1 MVMERFLT
9 ESDEEMDQKAYFYND
24 EIVKFDIRNIKY
36 ELLNVTTNKA
46 DSFCF

>member
-1 MVMERFLT
+1 MLKERFLT
-9 ESDEEMDQKAYFYND
+9 ESDEEMDQKAYLYDD
-24 EIVKFDIRNIKY
+24 EIVKFDIRNIQE